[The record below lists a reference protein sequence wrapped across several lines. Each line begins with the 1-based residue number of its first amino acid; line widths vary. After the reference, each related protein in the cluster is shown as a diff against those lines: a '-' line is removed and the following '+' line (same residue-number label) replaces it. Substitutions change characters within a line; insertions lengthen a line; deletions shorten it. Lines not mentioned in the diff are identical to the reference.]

1 MSKLSVISRRLLP
14 LYLAVFCQGVV
25 FWYAIEKLFMTSIGF
40 NDASIGAMVAV
51 YSGIMLLIETPAG
64 ILADRW
70 SRKGVL
76 ILSSIALGLSAIIGA
91 VSGNVGVF
99 IISTSLWGAYVAL
112 SSGTYDSIIYD
123 VLQEEQG
130 HSRNYEKFYGRHK
143 VVEGIAFVV
152 GALAGGAIAQLFG
165 MREAFY
171 YSIPFIIVSI
181 VFLVIFKE
189 PTIHK
194 ADAAASVKE
203 HIGQTFSAVL
213 KKRSLITI
221 LIGLVVLNVVMN
233 SLFEFSQLWLIAVA
247 APVIIYGPAS
257 ALVFSSWSLG
267 GIIAKHI
274 KSFRWTLIIC
284 ATMLVSAVSLGYIHA
299 AVVIIIMQTVLAIGI
314 VGMVVVLTHQMHDQL
329 PSRVRAGA
337 ASAVST
343 MTSVVIIPFALIFG
357 ILAHTQ
363 SVFVASAALSSL
375 LAIGVVAIVWNN
387 RLVHKR
393 SLAKVLISE

>member
-1 MSKLSVISRRLLP
+1 MSKLSAVSRRLLP
-14 LYLAVFCQGVV
+14 LYVAVFCQGVV

-40 NDASIGAMVAV
+40 NDASIGVMVAV

-91 VSGNVGVF
+91 VSGSVGIF
-99 IISTSLWGAYVAL
+99 IISTSLWGVYAAL

-130 HSRNYEKFYGRHK
+130 HSKNYEKFYGRHK

-152 GALAGGAIAQLFG
+152 GSLAGGVIAQLLG

-171 YSIPFIIVSI
+171 YSLPFIVASI
-181 VFLVIFKE
+181 ALLLIFKE

-194 ADAAASVKE
+194 LDAAESVKE
-203 HIGQTFSAVL
+203 HIGQTLSAVL
-213 KKRSLITI
+213 KKRSLIAI
-221 LIGLVVLNVVMN
+221 LVGLVVLNVVVA

-247 APVIIYGPAS
+247 APVILYGPAS

-274 KSFRWTLIIC
+274 KSFRWTLIVC
-284 ATMLVSAVSLGYIHA
+284 AVMLVSAVSLGYVH
-299 AVVIIIMQTVLAIGI
+299 AVVFIIIMQAVLAIGV
-314 VGMVVVLTHQMHDQL
+314 VGVVVVLTHQLHDQL

-343 MTSVVIIPFALIFG
+343 MSSIVIIPFALIFG
-357 ILAHTQ
+357 ILAHSQ
-363 SVFVASAALSSL
+363 SVFIASAALSSL
-375 LAIGVVAIVWNN
+375 LAVGVVAIIWNS
-387 RLVHKR
+387 RMVHR
-393 SLAKVLISE
+393 RALAKVA